1 MSILTVEK
9 LSHSFGGR
17 VIFEDVSFRLL
28 KGEHIGLVGANGEGK
43 STFMK
48 LITGNLKP
56 EEGKVIW
63 SNKVSVGYL
72 DQHTEL
78 KAGMSIE
85 DVLKTAY
92 EHLFTLEAKINEY
105 YQKMCED
112 VSEDEMNRMLEEIGE
127 YQETLEHHD
136 FYLID
141 AKVAEV
147 ANAFGLSDL
156 GLNRDV
162 AELSGGQRTRVLLA
176 KLLLEKPDILLLDEP
191 TNYLDEKHI
200 DWLKDYLLNYENA
213 FILISHD
220 IPFLNDVV
228 NVIYHV
234 DAPKLTR
241 YTGNYDEFKRVY
253 EINKAQLEKAYE
265 RQVQEIARLEDFVAR
280 NKARVATRGMANSRQ
295 KKLDKMERIEL
306 KGEKPKPVFNF
317 KYSKTPSR
325 FIFAAKDLVIGY
337 NEPLSKKMD
346 LVLEK
351 GMKVAITG
359 ANGIGKSTL
368 LKTLIGD
375 IEPLSGTLEKGE
387 NVEVGYF
394 VQEEDPGNK
403 TCLDELWDEFPHMS
417 QYEARSALAKCGL
430 TTEQI
435 ESKAYVLSGGERA
448 KLRLCKLLNREHNV
462 LYLDEPTNHLDADAK
477 DELSKAIREF
487 KGTVLLVCHEREFY
501 TGLVDTVWNLE
512 DYSIKFTER

>member
-9 LSHSFGGR
+9 MSHSFGGR

-48 LITGNLKP
+48 LITNNLEP
-56 EEGKVIW
+56 EEGKIIW

-72 DQHTEL
+72 DQHTVL
-78 KAGMSIE
+78 SKGLTIY

-92 EHLFTLEAKINEY
+92 DYLFELEETINDY
-105 YQKMCED
+105 YNKMCDCTE
-112 VSEDEMNRMLEEIGE
+112 EEMNEMLEKIGE
-127 YQETLEHHD
+127 YQETLEQHD

-141 AKVAEV
+141 AKINEV
-147 ANAFGLSDL
+147 ANAFGLNDL
-156 GLNRDV
+156 GLDRDV
-162 AELSGGQRTRVLLA
+162 EDLSGGQRTRVLLA
-176 KLLLEKPDILLLDEP
+176 KLLLQKPDILLLDEP

-200 DWLKDYLLNYENA
+200 DWLKNYLLNYENA

-220 IPFLNDVV
+220 IPFLNEVV

-234 DAPKLTR
+234 EAPKLTR

-253 EINKAQLEKAYE
+253 EINKAQLEKAYQ
-265 RQVQEIARLEDFVAR
+265 RQEAEIARLEDFVAR

-306 KGEKPKPVFNF
+306 KGEKPKPTFNF
-317 KYSKTPSR
+317 KYGKTPSR
-325 FIFAAKDLVIGY
+325 FIFVTHDLIIGY
-337 NEPLSKKMD
+337 DKALSKPMNFA
-346 LVLEK
+346 LEK
-351 GMKVAITG
+351 GQKIAITG
-359 ANGIGKSTL
+359 ANGLGKSTL
-368 LKTLIGD
+368 IKSLMGL
-375 IEPLSGTLEKGE
+375 IEPISGEIEHGE
-387 NVEVGYF
+387 NVNIGYF
-394 VQEEDPGNK
+394 KQEEVASDK
-403 TCLDELWDEFPHMS
+403 TCLDELWDTFPAMS

-435 ESKAYVLSGGERA
+435 ESRVYVLSGGEQA
-448 KLRLCKLLNREHNV
+448 KLRLCKLINQEYNV
-462 LYLDEPTNHLDADAK
+462 LYLDEPTNHLDQDAK
-477 DELSKAIREF
+477 DELHKAIKEF

-501 TGLVDTVWNLE
+501 QDLVDEIWDLE
-512 DYSIKFTER
+512 DYSIKWSAN

>member
-92 EHLFTLEAKINEY
+92 EHLFILEDRINEY

-253 EINKAQLEKAYE
+253 EINKA
-265 RQVQEIARLEDFVAR
+265 
-280 NKARVATRGMANSRQ
+280 
-295 KKLDKMERIEL
+295 
-306 KGEKPKPVFNF
+306 
-317 KYSKTPSR
+317 
-325 FIFAAKDLVIGY
+325 
-337 NEPLSKKMD
+337 
-346 LVLEK
+346 
-351 GMKVAITG
+351 
-359 ANGIGKSTL
+359 
-368 LKTLIGD
+368 
-375 IEPLSGTLEKGE
+375 
-387 NVEVGYF
+387 
-394 VQEEDPGNK
+394 
-403 TCLDELWDEFPHMS
+403 
-417 QYEARSALAKCGL
+417 
-430 TTEQI
+430 
-435 ESKAYVLSGGERA
+435 
-448 KLRLCKLLNREHNV
+448 
-462 LYLDEPTNHLDADAK
+462 
-477 DELSKAIREF
+477 
-487 KGTVLLVCHEREFY
+487 
-501 TGLVDTVWNLE
+501 
-512 DYSIKFTER
+512 